1 VFGWHTLVE
10 VLVSGG
16 SQRGVPKGLR
26 RVADAVER
34 RLERHIRPGRKAQPP
49 RQPGACGHHVSGAD
63 WPRNQAGGTTSFMNN
78 MGAARPSGTYASTQA
93 ARVATS

>member
-16 SQRGVPKGLR
+16 SQRGVPKCLR
-26 RVADAVER
+26 RVADAVEG

-49 RQPGACGHHVSGAD
+49 RQPEACGHEVSGAD
-63 WPRNQAGGTTSFMNN
+63 RPRNKAGGAASFT
-78 MGAARPSGTYASTQA
+78 MGAVRPFGTYESTQA